1 MIIVLTS
8 KKDMK
13 LQIYSQKIEMT
24 TIPQTVIGIIFAIA
38 FPIIAISILLGAS
51 NDWLTWI
58 EVLALTIAYVIWLF
72 TGFRNKVLRYA
83 ICFDDTGIHEKKV
96 LGKGLEIAWKD
107 LSEYVCE
114 VTGSEH
120 RTSEQYYHLI
130 FCATDIETPVI
141 IRTGK
146 FPESQKSHFRNTVFH
161 FCDKHQQ
168 K

>member
-1 MIIVLTS
+1 
-8 KKDMK
+8 MK
-13 LQIYSQKIEMT
+13 LQIHPQKIELT
-24 TIPQTVIGIIFAIA
+24 TIPQTVVSIMFAIA
-38 FPIIAISILLGAS
+38 FPIIAISILFEAS
-51 NDWLTWI
+51 GDLLTWI
-58 EVLALTIAYVIWLF
+58 EVSVLTIAYVIWLF

-96 LGKGLEIAWKD
+96 FGKGLEIAWQD
-107 LSEYVCE
+107 LSEYICE

-146 FPESQKSHFRNTVFH
+146 FPESQKSHFRNTIFN
-161 FCDKHQQ
+161 FCEQHQR

>member
-1 MIIVLTS
+1 MR
-8 KKDMK
+8 
-13 LQIYSQKIEMT
+13 LQIYPQKIELT
-24 TIPQTVIGIIFAIA
+24 TIPQTIAGIIFAIA
-38 FPIIAISILLGAS
+38 FPITAISILLGAP
-51 NDWLTWI
+51 DDLLTWI
-58 EVLALTIAYVIWLF
+58 EVSVLTIAYVVWLF

-96 LGKGLEIAWKD
+96 LGKGLEIAWQD

-146 FPESQKSHFRNTVFH
+146 FPESQKSHFRNTIFH